1 MPKKQDSWLSLTR
14 MSEQT
19 VPSSPSKV
27 YEETIRQIREIIKK
41 DGLSAGDKIPSE
53 RELADRLQVG
63 RSSVREALR
72 ALELLG
78 IIETRRGEGTYIK
91 DFGEHHLIKLLG
103 MFILEDSKAGA
114 DLMELYELIEKNAY
128 LMVLNKGKKQELREL
143 KKELL
148 EGNLS
153 CKETVR
159 TLIELTD
166 NHLIYRIWSVL
177 RDYANAVKP
186 LPEYTVK
193 ACEGLLNGLLEGEE
207 ESVLRAYYQFILK
220 KNVD

>member
-1 MPKKQDSWLSLTR
+1 MN
-14 MSEQT
+14 EQS

-103 MFILEDSKAGA
+103 MFILEESKAAA
-114 DLMELYELIEKNAY
+114 DLIELHELVEKNAF
-128 LMVLNKGKKQELREL
+128 LMVLNKGKQQELRVL

-148 EGNLS
+148 EGKRS

-159 TLIELTD
+159 ALIELSD
-166 NHLIYRIWSVL
+166 NHLIYRIWTVL
-177 RDYANAVKP
+177 RDYAGAVKP
-186 LPEYTVK
+186 LPKYSFK
-193 ACEGLLNGLLEGEE
+193 ACEGLLNGLLEGKEE
-207 ESVLRAYYQFILK
+207 AVLLAYHRFILEK
-220 KNVD
+220 IVD